1 MNIWPR
7 SEAWKEKFE
16 EYLTATVAIS
26 AMQKEVHLIYN
37 PPEIVQKT
45 LEKRSVLSGLSM
57 RICDQVSNITIT
69 RLYKT

>member
-37 PPEIVQKT
+37 PPKIVQKT
-45 LEKRSVLSGLSM
+45 LVKRSVLSGLSM